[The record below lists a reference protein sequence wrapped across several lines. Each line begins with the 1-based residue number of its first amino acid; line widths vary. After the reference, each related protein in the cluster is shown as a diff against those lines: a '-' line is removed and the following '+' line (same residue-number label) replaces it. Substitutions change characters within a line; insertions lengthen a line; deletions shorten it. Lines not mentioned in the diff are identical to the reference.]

1 MELFTT
7 QRVLPFA
14 TKTWPDPR
22 PDKVLIK
29 DEGAVVRH
37 TSYYSLQYG
46 KALATMF
53 PLVNSLLSPAI
64 VCNRAI
70 IYTICDPKQTANSC
84 KL

>member
-29 DEGAVVRH
+29 DEGAGAAP
-37 TSYYSLQYG
+37 YI
-46 KALATMF
+46 
-53 PLVNSLLSPAI
+53 LLLTAI
-64 VCNRAI
+64 WQGVSHHVPPRQLSFVA
-70 IYTICDPKQTANSC
+70 SHR
-84 KL
+84 L